1 MDGQGFERMIKRL
14 MKQDLSAGTE
24 AFREDLLARCLDV
37 LDSDEDR
44 CEEVDDSDLELL
56 AAAGTP
62 YAFDRVGFESG
73 PLIGSDPYGGG
84 QA

>member
-1 MDGQGFERMIKRL
+1 MIERL

-37 LDSDEDR
+37 LASDEDR
-44 CEEVDDSDLELL
+44 CEEIDDSDLELL

-62 YAFDRVGFESG
+62 YAPDRIGFESG
-73 PLIGSDPYGGG
+73 LPIGNEPNGGI